1 MHSFFM
7 RSTIQKYVAEAV
19 REARGEQGEKN
30 FPCAIEGCMCQVREK
45 KRMNRHEDYV

>member
-19 REARGEQGEKN
+19 REARGEQGGKE
-30 FPCAIEGCMCQVREK
+30 FSLRDR
-45 KRMNRHEDYV
+45 RMYVSGERKEEDEQA